1 MKDVNCPY
9 CDSEQEIN
17 HDDGRGYTEGVLE
30 QQECSNCNKVFVYTT
45 SISFYHD
52 AEKADCLND
61 GKHDYK
67 PTNTYPRQFAKME
80 CSMCGDSRTPT
91 EDERREFNL
100 IAEGKTSGGD
110 F

>member
-1 MKDVNCPY
+1 MSDINCPY

-17 HDDGRGYTEGVLE
+17 HDDGYGYEEGE
-30 QQECSNCNKVFVYTT
+30 KHQQECSNCKKTYCYTT
-45 SISFYHD
+45 SISFYYD

-67 PTNTYPRQFAKME
+67 ATTTFPKEFTKME

-91 EDERREFNL
+91 EDEMKQIL
-100 IAEGKTSGGD
+100 LT
-110 F
+110 